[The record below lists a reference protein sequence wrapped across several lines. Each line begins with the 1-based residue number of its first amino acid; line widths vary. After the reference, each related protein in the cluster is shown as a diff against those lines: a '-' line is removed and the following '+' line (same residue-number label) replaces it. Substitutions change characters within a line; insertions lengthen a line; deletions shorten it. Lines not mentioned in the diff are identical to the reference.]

1 MAKITHVTVGLRRL
15 YKHPWIDFE
24 NFTIEGSI
32 TTELEPGDT
41 PADAVA
47 KSFPVLREQMIAT
60 FKEFRPKKGKES
72 K

>member
-1 MAKITHVTVGLRRL
+1 MPKITHVTVGLRRL
-15 YKHPWIDFE
+15 YKHPFIDFE

-41 PADAVA
+41 PADAVK

-60 FKEFRPKKGKES
+60 YQEFRPKKKES